1 MTKTILI
8 SAIVLCFVAEA
19 LVIAGIYSTRTQLL
33 SGSDA
38 FDNQVDHLSIDIGG
52 QVRVLDRG
60 TYVVINGPVR
70 LPWYW
75 VYRYAFLTVSVPI
88 VLALG
93 LAFVYGRSA
102 RPSEPN
108 GA

>member
-1 MTKTILI
+1 MTRIILI

-19 LVIAGIYSTRTQLL
+19 LVISGIYTTKTQLL
-33 SGSDA
+33 SGTDA
-38 FDNQVDHLSIDIGG
+38 FDNQVDKLSIEIGG
-52 QVRVLDRG
+52 KVRVLDKG
-60 TYVVINGPVR
+60 TYVVMNGPVR

-75 VYRYAFLTVSVPI
+75 VYKYAFLTVSVPV

-93 LAFVYGRSA
+93 LAFAYGRSA

-108 GA
+108 RA